1 MLQILFNYFFDK
13 PITLSYIYIWISFL
27 KLYIKLVLILL
38 KNTNIVHIYLFN
50 YFIYERYILIFIAN
64 FVIYFHLY
72 FSKFNIKFIFT
83 KILLY
88 SIFEMLKSFKISS
101 ILMYLAFGLI
111 ILFIGIGI
119 GVGEEVRVEVRAEVG
134 LFSNCSNIC

>member
-64 FVIYFHLY
+64 FEINLHVYHAKSNLRLKKKNKINKKL
-72 FSKFNIKFIFT
+72 KKKKKKKK
-83 KILLY
+83 KIL
-88 SIFEMLKSFKISS
+88 FK
-101 ILMYLAFGLI
+101 
-111 ILFIGIGI
+111 
-119 GVGEEVRVEVRAEVG
+119 
-134 LFSNCSNIC
+134 N